1 MSCRRLP
8 DALLADVLG
17 RLAVATGAGI
27 DLRRAWA
34 SEAARVPAAWRPVFE
49 RVSRQLNAGVSLGD
63 ALTAAADAFPPVVRG
78 MLAVGAE
85 TGHEPETFRA
95 LAAFLKRSA
104 AHARPWRR
112 LFARLPGIDAHR
124 LADLATWSRG
134 LALALGTGIDVGRA
148 IELSTAAAPAL
159 AIDTDRLRA
168 AIRGGLTLH
177 EALDRCDLFPPPLIE
192 AIAVGEMTGTVPE
205 RLERLADH
213 FDEEAT
219 RRFQLAA
226 TTAAWTAW
234 AAFALVV
241 IIVVYRIFTGY
252 LAILQDAGRPL

>member
-1 MSCRRLP
+1 MSSSPLP

-34 SEAARVPAAWRPVFE
+34 SETARVPAAWRPVFE
-49 RVSRQLNAGVSLGD
+49 GVSQQLAAGSTLGD
-63 ALTAAADAFPPVVRG
+63 ALTAAGDTFPPVVRG

-85 TGHEPETFRA
+85 TGREPETCQA
-95 LAAFLKRSA
+95 LAAFLKRA
-104 AHARPWRR
+104 AKHARPWRR

-124 LADLATWSRG
+124 LADLATWSRAM
-134 LALALGTGIDVGRA
+134 ALALGTGMDVGRA
-148 IELSTAAAPAL
+148 VALGTAAAPAL
-159 AIDTDRLRA
+159 AVDAERLRA
-168 AIRGGLTLH
+168 EIRGGLTLH
-177 EALDRCDLFPPPLIE
+177 ESLRRCDLFPPPLIE

-213 FDEEAT
+213 FDDEAT

-226 TTAAWTAW
+226 TMAAWTAW
-234 AAFALVV
+234 AAFALAV
-241 IIVVYRIFTGY
+241 IIVAYRIFTGY